1 MIDFNEVKSL
11 LESNSFERIICRNF
25 DMKPRNLAYYIAQL
39 SNIDFDYGYY
49 INGVEILGEKY
60 IINGIDRHLDI
71 SKALNFALT
80 YLDNAPKIELGTF
93 TFNNKNIL
101 VLKVHKAERFVG
113 IKIESD
119 ISKDIDKYLEDVL
132 YSCIQLQSL
141 VLYSD
146 SKENDRNDFIVKI
159 LESKGYIIKDQTR
172 RGKSNTGKDA
182 GEVDAYIQN
191 RNGFPFSII
200 EALKLK
206 SFNSDYVDTHIDKIY
221 KYDTVGNLVNICLT
235 YANVENFD
243 AFWQK
248 YYNHVRI
255 RDYRNKLVT
264 MDENG
269 VLPYSEIRV
278 AKATHLRSGK
288 LTYLYHI
295 AVHFS

>member
-1 MIDFNEVKSL
+1 M
-11 LESNSFERIICRNF
+11 
-25 DMKPRNLAYYIAQL
+25 
-39 SNIDFDYGYY
+39 
-49 INGVEILGEKY
+49 
-60 IINGIDRHLDI
+60 
-71 SKALNFALT
+71 
-80 YLDNAPKIELGTF
+80 
-93 TFNNKNIL
+93 
-101 VLKVHKAERFVG
+101 
-113 IKIESD
+113 
-119 ISKDIDKYLEDVL
+119 
-132 YSCIQLQSL
+132 
-141 VLYSD
+141 
-146 SKENDRNDFIVKI
+146 
-159 LESKGYIIKDQTR
+159 
-172 RGKSNTGKDA
+172 
-182 GEVDAYIQN
+182 DAYIQN